1 MVSSRPASPMV
12 DNGPAAL
19 ALEGR
24 VVHGLVRS
32 ASADLGCFV
41 FLPAE
46 SSDVP
51 ADGALVRIRWG
62 RSGAF
67 RAEAEVVEIED
78 EDRWV
83 LSVPTA
89 LAPSA
94 RRASPRLPADGSWSF
109 EAGNGVMVDVY
120 DVSAT
125 GLGLLYPAGEGPAGR
140 GATLEGTLRYA
151 GGQQWAVRLVC
162 TNVRPCPDCPGQ
174 WVVGVRL
181 ELGEGEQ
188 GYRALVEG
196 LREE

>member
-1 MVSSRPASPMV
+1 M
-12 DNGPAAL
+12 
-19 ALEGR
+19 
-24 VVHGLVRS
+24 HGLIRS

-78 EDRWV
+78 QDRWV

-109 EAGNGVMVDVY
+109 VDENGDLVDIY
-120 DVSAT
+120 DVSLS
-125 GLGLLYPAGEGPAGR
+125 GLGLLYPAGEGPSGS
-140 GATLEGTLRYA
+140 GDILDGTLRFA
-151 GGQQWAVRLVC
+151 SGQQWAARLVC

-181 ELGEGEQ
+181 ELGAGQESYQ
-188 GYRALVEG
+188 ALVEG
-196 LREE
+196 LQEE